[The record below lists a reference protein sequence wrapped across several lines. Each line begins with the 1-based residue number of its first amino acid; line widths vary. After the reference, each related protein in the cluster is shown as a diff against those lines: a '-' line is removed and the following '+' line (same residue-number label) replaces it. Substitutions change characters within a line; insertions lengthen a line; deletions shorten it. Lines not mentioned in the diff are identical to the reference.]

1 MRKFVAQYLPET
13 EQTMAKDL
21 NNLLTE
27 LYQEALSA
35 EREA

>member
-1 MRKFVAQYLPET
+1 
-13 EQTMAKDL
+13 MAKDL

-35 EREA
+35 EREAW